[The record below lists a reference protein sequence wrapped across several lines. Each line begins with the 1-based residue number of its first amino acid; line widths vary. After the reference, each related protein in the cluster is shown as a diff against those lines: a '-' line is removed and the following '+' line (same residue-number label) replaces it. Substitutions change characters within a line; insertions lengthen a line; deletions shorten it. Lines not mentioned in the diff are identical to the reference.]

1 MADILIRGLPE
12 EILAE
17 LDARAAKLGVSR
29 TEYIR
34 RRLTQDTA
42 YPTVAVAVA
51 DLQQISTTP
60 MSCRGRG
67 SDQLAHR
74 QVRTR
79 PTRRE
84 C

>member
-51 DLQQISTTP
+51 DLQHFATTFADLDDADV
-60 MSCRGRG
+60 MSR
-67 SDQLAHR
+67 AW
-74 QVRTR
+74 
-79 PTRRE
+79 E
-84 C
+84 